1 MSVHGSRGGGK
12 NAESQV
18 SISLPL
24 HGSLH
29 LLHHPTRNCKG
40 LHLVH
45 PDVRTVPVT
54 VITTHTHTHRQSPSL
69 MGMCTHCYHGNIPK
83 WTYLYSSVW
92 DRSWMSSSISRY
104 AWEKTTKD
112 IKPELRK
119 GFDGH
124 VTGSYLPFSLLLPSC
139 GVSLPA
145 TVCPSHL
152 QHTDT
157 CIHTHTVI
165 TVHASV
171 TK

>member
-1 MSVHGSRGGGK
+1 MRWVYMGHVVEVKMPSHRSASLCPSMALFIFSTIQPGTVKGFIS
-12 NAESQV
+12 
-18 SISLPL
+18 SILTSGQSLWQWL
-24 HGSLH
+24 Q
-29 LLHHPTRNCKG
+29 
-40 LHLVH
+40 
-45 PDVRTVPVT
+45 
-54 VITTHTHTHRQSPSL
+54 HTHRQSPSL

-157 CIHTHTVI
+157 GIHTHTVI